1 MPVNHF
7 TLHSEDKKHIQVF
20 HRATLLKYCIFLLQ
34 NSKKEWH
41 ITMQKTGRKKKE
53 NVFVQVILPI
63 EKFPVIPMDTT
74 ETEKI

>member
-20 HRATLLKYCIFLLQ
+20 HRATLLHFPPTKF
-34 NSKKEWH
+34 KERMAH
-41 ITMQKTGRKKKE
+41 NNAENRKKKKE